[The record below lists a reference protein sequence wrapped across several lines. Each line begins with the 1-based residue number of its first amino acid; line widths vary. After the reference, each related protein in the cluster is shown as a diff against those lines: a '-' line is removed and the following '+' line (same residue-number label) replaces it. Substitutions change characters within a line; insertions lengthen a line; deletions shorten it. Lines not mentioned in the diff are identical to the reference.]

1 MNFSLSESDEPAIP
15 SEKTYK
21 LLYYLSGEMKHAFLI
36 IRIFTIVLLAMSVHA
51 QEPSQKKESY
61 KSLKSR
67 SSRTQIEQLLQE
79 ANEFKLSNPSQALN
93 HVQEALGMSIA
104 QNDGFN
110 EAKCYL
116 LLGEI
121 NENIQEWGLAL
132 DNFDRAYQKLFANYT
147 QSTEYQRTLRGLGNT
162 YLKLGNYPL
171 ALKYY
176 QEVIQLP
183 LGEVEKAER
192 QIDLSEVYYQM
203 GNYKEALKVIE
214 ETRNASKIRNHAL
227 EGKIQN
233 QKAKIYAR
241 LNNVDKAN
249 DFYQSSQQNLR
260 AANTSPRQDQED
272 ELAVQSSNA
281 KEEISGALREQK
293 RYDEDI
299 ALRKQSIESNIES
312 NNLGEVSKDKIELSK
327 SLVAKGETLSAIR
340 ELEEAAVLADT
351 INNPKKQATAYLQL
365 ADLYEKNGMPSKA
378 LSIFKKYSEAIIRTE
393 KQNEFA
399 LQEKADLIKKQKEI
413 EALSNRVVLGQQEEQ
428 TTLQQQQLIIYGLL
442 VIIAITMVTS
452 YFIFKNAQA
461 SKRANQLLA
470 LKSLRSQ
477 MNPHFIFNAL
487 NSVNHFISQNDERT
501 ANKFLSEFSRLM
513 RLVLENSQEDFIPLH
528 KEEEI
533 ISLYI
538 KLEHYRFRDKF
549 DYQVR
554 VDEDLNKE
562 TIELPPMLIQPYI
575 ENAVWHGLRYKESK
589 GSLDIHIGKDIRG
602 LKIEVTD
609 NGIGRK
615 KSAALK
621 TENQKKHNSTGL
633 KNIQE
638 RLNIL
643 NTVYKTNYQVQIE
656 DLPSDSG
663 TRVTISVPIQNGMI

>member
-1 MNFSLSESDEPAIP
+1 MSA
-15 SEKTYK
+15 
-21 LLYYLSGEMKHAFLI
+21 
-36 IRIFTIVLLAMSVHA
+36 LLAGNAYA

-67 SSRTQIEQLLQE
+67 SSRTGIEQLLRE
-79 ANEFKLSNPSQALN
+79 ASELKTSNPAQALN
-93 HVQEALGMSIA
+93 NVQEALGMSIA
-104 QNDGFN
+104 QSDDFN

-121 NENIQEWGLAL
+121 NENIREWGLAL
-132 DNFDRAYQKLFANYT
+132 DNYERARQKLSSNYNT
-147 QSTEYQRTLRGLGNT
+147 TTEYQRTLRGLGNT
-162 YLKLGNYPL
+162 YLKLSNYTQ
-171 ALKYY
+171 ALNYFR
-176 QEVIQLP
+176 EAITLP
-183 LGEVEKAER
+183 LSDTEKIER
-192 QIDLSEVYYQM
+192 QIDISEVYYQM
-203 GNYKEALKVIE
+203 GNYPEALKVIE
-214 ETRNASKIRNHAL
+214 ETSVTSKIRDEVL

-249 DFYQSSQQNLR
+249 DFYQSSQRNLR
-260 AANTSPRQDQED
+260 STNAAPKQDQEA

-293 RYDEDI
+293 RFDEDI
-299 ALRKQSIESNIES
+299 ALRKQSIESNIET

-327 SLVAKGETLSAIR
+327 SLAAKGETTKAIR

-351 INNPKKQATAYLQL
+351 INNPKEQATAYLHL
-365 ADLYEKNGMPSKA
+365 ADLYEKSGMPSQA
-378 LSIFKKYSEAIIRTE
+378 LNTFKKYSEAIARTE
-393 KQNEFA
+393 KQNELA

-413 EALSNRVVLGQQEEQ
+413 EELSNRVVLGQQEEQ
-428 TTLQQQQLIIYGLL
+428 TTLQRQQLIIYGLL
-442 VIIAITMVTS
+442 VIIAIIMVTS

-533 ISLYI
+533 ISLYV

-549 DYQVR
+549 DYQIR
-554 VDEDLNKE
+554 VDDDLNKDI
-562 TIELPPMLIQPYI
+562 IELPPMLIQPYI
-575 ENAVWHGLRYKESK
+575 ENAVWHGLRYKASK
-589 GSLDIHIGKDIRG
+589 GNLDVHIGKDSRG
-602 LKIEVTD
+602 LKVEITD
-609 NGIGRK
+609 DGIGRK
-615 KSAALK
+615 KSSELK

-633 KNIQE
+633 KNIQD
-638 RLNIL
+638 RLRIL
-643 NTVYKTNYQVQIE
+643 NTVYKTDYKVNIE
-656 DLPSDSG
+656 DLSSGSG
-663 TRVTISVPIQNGMI
+663 TRVTISLPMQNGKAI

>member
-1 MNFSLSESDEPAIP
+1 
-15 SEKTYK
+15 
-21 LLYYLSGEMKHAFLI
+21 MKHRFLI
-36 IRIFTIVLLAMSVHA
+36 ICIVTSILFAVNSYA
-51 QEPSQKKESY
+51 QEPAQKKESY

-67 SSRTQIEQLLQE
+67 SSRLGIEQLLRE
-79 ANEFKLSNPSQALN
+79 ANELKSSNPSQALN
-93 HVQEALGMSIA
+93 NVQDALGMSIA
-104 QNDGFN
+104 QSDGFN

-132 DNFDRAYQKLFANYT
+132 DNYERAYQKLSSRYT
-147 QSTEYQRTLRGLGNT
+147 STVEYQHTLHGLGNT
-162 YLKLGNYPL
+162 YLRLGNYAQALRYFQEIVKMPL
-171 ALKYY
+171 SDS
-176 QEVIQLP
+176 ERT
-183 LGEVEKAER
+183 ER
-192 QIDLSEVYYQM
+192 QLDISEVYYQM
-203 GNYKEALKVIE
+203 GNYTEALKILE
-214 ETRNASKIRNHAL
+214 ETGSTSKIRNETL

-249 DFYQSSQQNLR
+249 DLFQSSQRNLR
-260 AANTSPRQDQED
+260 AANAAPKQEREEEIAIQTSK
-272 ELAVQSSNA
+272 A
-281 KEEISGALREQK
+281 KEEISGALRGQK

-299 ALRKQSIESNIES
+299 ALREQSIDYNTES

-327 SLVAKGETLSAIR
+327 SLVAKGETNKAII

-351 INNPKKQATAYLQL
+351 INNPKEQAHAYLNL
-365 ADLYEKNGMPSKA
+365 AELYEKNGSPSKA
-378 LSIFKKYSEAIIRTE
+378 LNVFKKYSEAVARTE
-393 KQNEFA
+393 KQNELS
-399 LQEKADLIKKQKEI
+399 LQEKANLIKQQKEI
-413 EALSNRVVLGQQEEQ
+413 EELSNRVVLGQQEEQ
-428 TTLQQQQLIIYGLL
+428 TTLQRQQLIIYGLL
-442 VIIAITMVTS
+442 AIIAIIVVTS
-452 YFIFKNAQA
+452 YFIFKNAQE

-513 RLVLENSQEDFIPLH
+513 RLVMENSQEDFIPLH

-533 ISLYI
+533 ISLYV

-549 DYQVR
+549 DYQIR
-554 VDEDLNKE
+554 VDDDLNKE

-589 GSLDIHIGKDIRG
+589 GNLDVHIGKDEQG
-602 LKIEVTD
+602 LKVEITD

-615 KSAALK
+615 KSTELK

-638 RLNIL
+638 RLHIL
-643 NTVYKTNYQVQIE
+643 NTIYKTSYRVAIE
-656 DLPSDSG
+656 DLLADGG
-663 TRVTISVPIQNGMI
+663 TRVTILLPLQNRKHV

>member
-1 MNFSLSESDEPAIP
+1 
-15 SEKTYK
+15 
-21 LLYYLSGEMKHAFLI
+21 MKHMFLI
-36 IRIFTIVLLAMSVHA
+36 TGILAGALLAVDCYG
-51 QEPSQKKESY
+51 QEPEQKKESY

-67 SSRTQIEQLLQE
+67 STRTGIEQLLRE
-79 ANEFKLSNPSQALN
+79 ANELKTSNPSQALN
-93 HVQEALGMSIA
+93 NVQDALGMSIA
-104 QNDGFN
+104 QSDNFN

-132 DNFDRAYQKLFANYT
+132 DNYEHAHQKLSNNYNGT
-147 QSTEYQRTLRGLGNT
+147 VEYQRTLRGLGNT
-162 YLKLGNYPL
+162 YLKLGNYTQ
-171 ALKYY
+171 ALNYF
-176 QEVIQLP
+176 QEAIKLP
-183 LGEVEKAER
+183 LSDTEKIER
-192 QIDLSEVYYQM
+192 QLDISEVYYQM
-203 GNYKEALKVIE
+203 GNYNEALKVIE
-214 ETRNASKIRNHAL
+214 ENSNSSKVPNDVP

-249 DFYQSSQQNLR
+249 DFYQSSQRNLR
-260 AANTSPRQDQED
+260 AANAAPKQDQED
-272 ELAVQSSNA
+272 ELAAQSSSA

-299 ALRKQSIESNIES
+299 TLREQSIEYNIGS
-312 NNLGEVSKDKIELSK
+312 NNLSEVSKDKIELSK
-327 SLVAKGETLSAIR
+327 SLAAKGETSKAIR
-340 ELEEAAVLADT
+340 ELEEAAILADT
-351 INNPKKQATAYLQL
+351 INNPREQANAYLNL
-365 ADLYEKNGMPSKA
+365 ADLYEKNGSPSQA
-378 LSIFKKYSEAIIRTE
+378 LNTYKKYSEAVSRTE
-393 KQNEFA
+393 KQNEIA
-399 LQEKADLIKKQKEI
+399 LQEKADLIKKQNEI
-413 EALSNRVVLGQQEEQ
+413 GEVSNRVALGQQEEQ
-428 TTLQQQQLIIYGLL
+428 TTMQRQQLVIYGLL
-442 VIIAITMVTS
+442 AIIAIVMVTS

-487 NSVNHFISQNDERT
+487 NSVNHFVSQNDERT

-513 RLVLENSQEDFIPLH
+513 RLVMENSQEDFIPLH

-533 ISLYI
+533 ISLYV

-549 DYQVR
+549 DYEIR

-589 GSLDIHIGKDIRG
+589 GNLDVHIGKDDYG
-602 LKIEVTD
+602 LKVEITD
-609 NGIGRK
+609 DGIGRK
-615 KSAALK
+615 KSTELK

-638 RLNIL
+638 RLHIL
-643 NTVYKTNYQVQIE
+643 NTIYKTSYRVTIE
-656 DLPSDSG
+656 DLAGDGG
-663 TRVTISVPIQNGMI
+663 TRVTISLPIQNGKSV